1 VVGLSFGK
9 MNQFIDIVETVPQ
22 KDPEGFVAQTDNI
35 LASVRAY
42 AEQRYGNK
50 SWANRAAFSTATV
63 LFRFRKIPNVE
74 VDTTHAIIWND
85 AKYRITSIEDVRN
98 RGMYWEALAERIE
111 PSKG

>member
-1 VVGLSFGK
+1 MSFGK
-9 MNQFIDIVETVPQ
+9 MNQFVNIVAAVPQ
-22 KDPEGFVAQTDNI
+22 KDPEGFVTQTDNI

-63 LFRFRKIPNVE
+63 LFRFRKIPGAE
-74 VDTTHAIIWND
+74 VDTTHTIIWNGGR
-85 AKYRITSIEDVRN
+85 YRITSIEDVRN